1 MVRDLMR
8 KVSWIREE
16 AKEGMEWGLSV
27 RVCGCEGR
35 GGEGGGAPAL
45 EIDQII
51 LCVCVMYGG
60 KCGWEGEGVNGSKQ
74 EMRE

>member
-1 MVRDLMR
+1 MFACVG
-8 KVSWIREE
+8 V
-16 AKEGMEWGLSV
+16 
-27 RVCGCEGR
+27 R
-35 GGEGGGAPAL
+35 GGEGRGGGAPAL